1 MPRKADHFLTRIV
14 VAVTAILAAVFAPQA
29 LAAHLRLTP
38 ADDVA
43 RIVAAARD
51 GDVIELAPGLY
62 KKKLTIRAAII
73 LRGPKPADSG
83 AALDAK
89 VAAVID
95 AAGRG
100 SGITV
105 RVPEVVV
112 ENLTV
117 INYGK
122 NLYARNAGVR
132 VTDGADRVKLRGLTL
147 KGPGF
152 GIRADRL
159 EGLVVE
165 DCRIEGVRDMHVLDR
180 GDGVFLNYVKKPVL
194 TGNAARNV
202 RDGFYFE
209 NVEGS
214 VSRGNFFTG
223 AQYGIHWMYTRGDSA
238 YDNVSAGVIGGFA
251 LMSSKRIHFEN
262 NTARRCVEFGVL
274 LNVCD
279 GCTVTGNRVEGV
291 HNPRGRAE
299 LDNEG
304 KGLFIYGPGANSV
317 VRNWF
322 SGADIGVGVALGG
335 EGNVLAENSFVDN
348 RTQVRY
354 VGRSPLEWSRNGR
367 GNFWSTFMAWDFDG
381 DGISDKPYQPNDS
394 LDRIFW
400 IYPEARFLMDSPV
413 VVLLRWLAQQFEIDR
428 GKGVTDS
435 HPLMRPVPVA
445 GAREDG
451 GV

>member
-1 MPRKADHFLTRIV
+1 MV
-14 VAVTAILAAVFAPQA
+14 A
-29 LAAHLRLTP
+29 LALSQGAWAAHIKLTP
-38 ADDVA
+38 ADDFA
-43 RIVAAARD
+43 RIVESAKD

-62 KKKLTIRAAII
+62 KKKLTIRAAIT
-73 LRGPKPADSG
+73 LKGPKLTDDKDR
-83 AALDAK
+83 LDAK
-89 VAAVID
+89 KAAVID
-95 AAGRG
+95 ARGRG

-105 RVPEVVV
+105 RVPQVVV
-112 ENLTV
+112 ENVAV

-132 VTDGADRVKLRGLTL
+132 VTDGADRVVLRGLTL

-152 GIRADRL
+152 GIRGDRL
-159 EGLVVE
+159 EEFVVE
-165 DCRIEGVRDMHVLDR
+165 DCRIEGVRSMHVLDR
-180 GDGVFLNYVKKPVL
+180 GDGVFLNYVKRPKL

-209 NVEGS
+209 NVDES
-214 VSRGNFFTG
+214 ESRNNFFTG

-251 LMSSKRIHFEN
+251 LMSSKSIHFEN

-279 GCTVTGNRVEGV
+279 GCTVKGNRVEGV
-291 HNPRGRAE
+291 HNRADDPSSTTRARVSLSTGQAPTTSSATGFRVPTSAWASPWGARGTCSPKTALSTTRSRCATS
-299 LDNEG
+299 
-304 KGLFIYGPGANSV
+304 A
-317 VRNWF
+317 VRRL
-322 SGADIGVGVALGG
+322 SGAA
-335 EGNVLAENSFVDN
+335 
-348 RTQVRY
+348 TK
-354 VGRSPLEWSRNGR
+354 R
-367 GNFWSTFMAWDFDG
+367 GNYWSTFMAWDFDK

-413 VVLLRWLAQQFEIDR
+413 VALLRWLAQQFEIDR

-435 HPLMRPVPVA
+435 FPLMDPVPVT
-445 GAREDG
+445 GAREG
-451 GV
+451 AGS

>member
-1 MPRKADHFLTRIV
+1 MRRGFARFFPLSAAAAAAV
-14 VAVTAILAAVFAPQA
+14 VALVLSQGAW
-29 LAAHLRLTP
+29 AAHIKLTP
-38 ADDVA
+38 ADDFA
-43 RIVAAARD
+43 RIVESAKD

-62 KKKLTIRAAII
+62 KKKLTIRAAIT
-73 LRGPKPADSG
+73 LKGPKLTDDKDR
-83 AALDAK
+83 LDAK
-89 VAAVID
+89 KAAVID
-95 AAGRG
+95 ARGRG

-105 RVPEVVV
+105 RVPEAVV
-112 ENLTV
+112 ENIAV

-132 VTDGADRVKLRGLTL
+132 VTDGADRVVLRGLTL

-152 GIRADRL
+152 GIRGDRL
-159 EGLVVE
+159 EELVVE
-165 DCRIEGVRDMHVLDR
+165 DCRIEGVRSMHVLDR
-180 GDGVFLNYVKKPVL
+180 GDGVFLNYVKRPKL

-209 NVEGS
+209 NVDES
-214 VSRGNFFTG
+214 VSRNNFFTG

-279 GCTVTGNRVEGV
+279 GCTVKGNRVEGV
-291 HNPRGRAE
+291 HNPGGRPE

-304 KGLFIYGPGANSV
+304 KGLFIYGPGANNV
-317 VRNWF
+317 ERNWF

-335 EGNVLAENSFVDN
+335 EGNVLTENCFVDN
-348 RTQVRY
+348 KTQVRY
-354 VGRSPLEWSRNGR
+354 VGRTPLEWSRDKR
-367 GNFWSTFMAWDFDG
+367 GNYWSTFMAWDFDK

-413 VVLLRWLAQQFEIDR
+413 VALLRWLAQQFEIDR

-435 HPLMRPVPVA
+435 FPLMDPVPVT
-445 GAREDG
+445 GAREG
-451 GV
+451 AGS